1 MYRVSFVYA
10 PIPSKYFKTE
20 KEAVAYQNI
29 HVAATYLEKKT
40 FFGKWKKVQNKA

>member
-10 PIPSKYFKTE
+10 PIPCRYFKTE
-20 KEAVAYQNI
+20 KEAIDFQNA

-40 FFGKWKKVQNKA
+40 FFGKWKKIEKTA